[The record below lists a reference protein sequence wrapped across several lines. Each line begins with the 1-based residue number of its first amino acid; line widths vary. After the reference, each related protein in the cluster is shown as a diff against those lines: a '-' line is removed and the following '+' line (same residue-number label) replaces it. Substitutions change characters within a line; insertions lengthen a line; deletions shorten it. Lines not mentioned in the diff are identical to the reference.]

1 MGIRLNGE
9 AISRVLGNANELAK
23 GHGAAL
29 AADPSLSGWR
39 DAIAFLRLP
48 TTPRTY
54 LAVTAA
60 LLTARALHEPGTL
73 DVRAIKTGKSERGY
87 SASSVAGRL
96 ATFAKEQ
103 RIDLRATS
111 TQPMNN
117 QPFTFKDYLDRNI
130 SVQDKFAGQWRHF
143 NDVIDAIDLLSSAEA
158 LRALA
163 LLFHLSRKVDAP
175 TISVHVSQQ
184 GKQTL
189 DAVCDA
195 VATFVAANSDG
206 GKVGQA
212 FAAAVMDLVYS
223 PDGVI
228 LGDTQDPDAT
238 TPGDVQVEDD
248 HGTWLWTEVKQK
260 VVMTGDVQGFM
271 RKVHDAGGERVVYFA
286 LVNSGYSGNIQPRLI
301 ESEAKKFGMGVSILE
316 SPSAALEHFI
326 PLASGT
332 YAGVSGRLLER
343 THARMSQAG
352 CSPSILEGFSAM
364 ARTLA
369 DISE

>member
-1 MGIRLNGE
+1 MGIQLNGE
-9 AISRVLGNANELAK
+9 AISRVLGDVNELAK
-23 GHGAAL
+23 GYGSAL
-29 AADPSLSGWR
+29 AADPSLSSWR
-39 DAIAFLRLP
+39 DAIGFLRLP

-54 LAVTAA
+54 LAVSAA
-60 LLTARALHEPGTL
+60 LLTARALHESDTL
-73 DVRAIKTGKSERGY
+73 DVRAIKAGKSEHGY

-130 SVQDKFAGQWRHF
+130 SVQDKFAGQWRRF
-143 NDVIDAIDLLSSAEA
+143 NDVVDSIDLLSSAEA
-158 LRALA
+158 RRALA

-175 TISVHVSQQ
+175 IISVHVSQQ
-184 GKQTL
+184 GKETL

-195 VATFVAANSDG
+195 VATFVAATSDG

-260 VVMTGDVQGFM
+260 VVMTGDVKGFM
-271 RKVHDAGGERVVYFA
+271 RKVHEAGGERVIYFA

-301 ESEAKKFGMGVSILE
+301 ESEAKRLGMGVSILE
-316 SPSAALEHFI
+316 SPADALKHFVQ
-326 PLASGT
+326 LASGT
-332 YAGVSGRLLER
+332 YASVSGRLLER

-352 CSPSILEGFSAM
+352 CSPAVLEGFRAV
-364 ARTLA
+364 AEA
-369 DISE
+369 FAKIS